1 MSRKEPQLNPEDP
14 QRLGNDSVNSTDMT
28 TTNQLNGELNIDK
41 LYPEV
46 KDTQTIFYENPYI
59 INGGGYMHQFRFIS
73 KPGQFSIQGRNP
85 LDALKNGLARLENE
99 NRDIYNQKKRITV
112 NLQKISNNRANKP
125 HKFMVKIF
133 RIDHPVYKYKIEIW
147 KF

>member
-1 MSRKEPQLNPEDP
+1 MSKIEPHANPDDP
-14 QRLGNDSVNSTDMT
+14 QRQGIEEISSTSKS

-41 LYPEV
+41 LFPVQEKFV
-46 KDTQTIFYENPYI
+46 FKYENPYKI
-59 INGGGYMHQFRFIS
+59 EGGGCMKQYRFLS
-73 KPGQFSIQGRNP
+73 KPGDFLIRGKNP
-85 LDALKNGLARLENE
+85 MDALRNGLEKLESE
-99 NRDIYNQKKRITV
+99 NGNIYNQKKQITV
-112 NLQKISNNRANKP
+112 NLQRESNRLNKI

>member
-14 QRLGNDSVNSTDMT
+14 QQKGNEATSSTDMT
-28 TTNQLNGELNIDK
+28 ATNQLNGELNIDK

-46 KDTQTIFYENPYI
+46 KDTQTIIYENPYT
-59 INGGGYMHQFRFIS
+59 INGGGYMPQFRFIS
-73 KPGQFSIQGRNP
+73 KPGKFSIQGRNL
-85 LDALKNGLARLENE
+85 LDALKNGLTKLENE
-99 NRDIYNQKKRITV
+99 NRDIYNQKKKISV
-112 NLQKISNNRANKP
+112 NLQKISINRENKI

-133 RIDHPVYKYKIEIW
+133 RIEHPVYKYKIEIW